1 MIVIFLISIVF
12 IFVIQYEMGFQIYI
26 KLRKDP
32 PGIICDQVTKSFGD
46 NLPYMATLEYYYL
59 EVEWEGNRFS
69 NLNDKISRTGALPCF
84 CQNKKEEGNKK
95 NQEYLITSVGENEK
109 YVKLC

>member
-1 MIVIFLISIVF
+1 MSSIKFLRVLVVEARANRRLERLTYIMVVIFLISIVF
-12 IFVIQYEMGFQIYI
+12 LLVIQYEMGFQIYI

-84 CQNKKEEGNKK
+84 C
-95 NQEYLITSVGENEK
+95 
-109 YVKLC
+109 